1 MENKIKDLR
10 QQLLNFEFSKSLSKN
25 DFFVSESNFYAYNLL
40 LSWPKWE
47 KKIINIHGERYSG
60 KTHLIEIFLKK
71 NKGLIIDVKKFE
83 NYDLDELRYNE
94 NIIIENISDEIDESL
109 FYSFIDTI
117 DKYNKFLI
125 LTSNKSLNDFNFKLE
140 DLKSRLK
147 NCLFAE
153 IQKPDDILI
162 QALITKNLADYQ
174 ITIDSKLI
182 DFISKRITRSFTK
195 IREFICT
202 IDEISLKKKKP
213 INMKIIKEI
222 LEGKLENI

>member
-83 NYDLDELRYNE
+83 NYDLDELRFNE

-125 LTSNKSLNDFNFKLE
+125 LTSNKPLNDFNFKLN
-140 DLKSRLK
+140 DLKSRIK

-153 IQKPDDILI
+153 IEKPDDILI

-222 LEGKLENI
+222 LED